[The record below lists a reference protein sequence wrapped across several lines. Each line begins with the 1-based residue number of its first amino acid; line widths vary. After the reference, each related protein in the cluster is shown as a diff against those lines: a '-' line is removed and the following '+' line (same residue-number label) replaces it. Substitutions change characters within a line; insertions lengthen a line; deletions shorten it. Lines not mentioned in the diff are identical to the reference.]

1 MPSNLT
7 LASDQHPAKLAGRNF
22 DAICSK
28 REPTRDEIAEHLVWG
43 SSYQRLPMIMEMIP
57 FLSRPMLFE
66 VVGNNWT
73 GFDNIGQYR
82 LPLAKLLRS
91 ATRAELDLMMTTDER
106 SALAAMPDEITVYR
120 GCYPIN
126 RHGLSW
132 STDINIAAHF
142 PTLTRYKRP
151 SEQPLLLRAIAYRDR
166 AVAKHGRSEGEVIVV
181 DAHRVEEVAHA
192 SA

>member
-1 MPSNLT
+1 M
-7 LASDQHPAKLAGRNF
+7 AARKF

-43 SSYQRLPMIMEMIP
+43 DSYQRLPMIMEMIP

-66 VVGNNWT
+66 VLGSGWT
-73 GFDNIGQYR
+73 GFDNIGQFR

-91 ATRAELDLMMTTDER
+91 ATRAELDLMMTPEER
-106 SALAAMPDEITVYR
+106 AALAAMPDEITVYR
-120 GCYPIN
+120 GCYQIN

-132 STDINIAAHF
+132 STDINIAARF
-142 PTLTRYKRP
+142 PTLHRYSRP
-151 SEQPLLLRAIAYRDR
+151 GEQPILLQAIAYRDR
-166 AVAKHGRSEGEVIVV
+166 AVAMHGRSEDEVIVV
-181 DAHRVEEVAHA
+181 DAHQVEEVAYA